1 MKTLCSRFGK
11 SHTCAPGSI
20 LLFSQQSLLILV
32 VVRIYIKN
40 YISFT
45 EIKGKGGNKEGSKQG
60 KEGKEEG
67 RNEERRGKKE
77 IT

>member
-45 EIKGKGGNKEGSKQG
+45 EIKGKGGNKEEANKERKGRK
-60 KEGKEEG
+60 KEGMKKGGG
-67 RNEERRGKKE
+67 RKR
-77 IT
+77 